1 MNYIVFYNTLV
12 GVAAGVG
19 LIGVATLLKKLYR
32 REAVSAEGWAL
43 LFAPAGAILTI
54 LGLAITI
61 TWPYR
66 VPGTFD
72 ANILFGEPAV
82 AFGLV
87 LLTASFY
94 LWHERAG
101 LQLAR
106 TWRALKPLSIYIFAV
121 GLVMG
126 VCAISWVRYK
136 LGAAPSTEPISGRV
150 GNHPLLEA
158 SFLFVL
164 YGLVALGGLLFPLVA
179 GGNKPKVA
187 KVVYWVW
194 MIAGVV
200 FLLFSAMNYYTHIGD
215 LQNGTMGTHYK
226 W

>member
-19 LIGVATLLKKLYR
+19 LIGIAMLLKKLYK
-32 REAVSAEGWAL
+32 RERVAPEGWAL
-43 LFAPAGAILTI
+43 LFAPTGAILTV
-54 LGLAITI
+54 LGFAITI

-82 AFGLV
+82 GFGL
-87 LLTASFY
+87 LLLAASFY
-94 LWHERAG
+94 LWHERLTLDFAK
-101 LQLAR
+101 
-106 TWRALKPLSIYIFAV
+106 TWRVLKPVSIYVFAL

-126 VCAISWVRYK
+126 ACAISWVRYK
-136 LGAAPSTEPISGRV
+136 LGAAPPTEPISGYFS
-150 GNHPLLEA
+150 GHPMVEA

-164 YGLVALGGLLFPLVA
+164 YGLVAVGALLFPLVTSGQKA
-179 GGNKPKVA
+179 KVA
-187 KVVYWVW
+187 KFIHWVW
-194 MIAGVV
+194 LIAGIV

-215 LQNGTMGTHYK
+215 LQNTTMHTNYRY
-226 W
+226 

>member
-12 GVAAGVG
+12 GIAAGVG
-19 LIGVATLLKKLYR
+19 LIGVAKLLNKLYKK
-32 REAVSAEGWAL
+32 ENVAADGWAL
-43 LFAPAGAILTI
+43 LFAPAGVILTV
-54 LGLAITI
+54 LGFAITI

-72 ANILFGEPAV
+72 ANILFGEPAI
-82 AFGLV
+82 AFGLL

-94 LWHERAG
+94 LWHQRDG
-101 LQLAR
+101 LDLAKV
-106 TWRALKPLSIYIFAV
+106 WRVLKPVSIYVFAI

-126 VCAISWVRYK
+126 ACAISWVRYK
-136 LGAAPSTEPISGRV
+136 LGAAPPTEPISGRV

-164 YGLVALGGLLFPLVA
+164 YGLVSLGAVCFPWVA
-179 GGNKPKVA
+179 SGKNPKLA
-187 KVVYWVW
+187 KFVYWAWLV
-194 MIAGVV
+194 AGVV

-215 LQNGTMGTHYK
+215 LQNGTAGTNYK

>member
-12 GVAAGVG
+12 GIAAGVG
-19 LIGVATLLKKLYR
+19 LIGVAKLFNKLYKK
-32 REAVSAEGWAL
+32 EDVAADGWAL
-43 LFAPAGAILTI
+43 LFAPAGIILTV

-72 ANILFGEPAV
+72 ANILFGEPAI
-82 AFGLV
+82 AFGLL

-101 LQLAR
+101 LDIAKV
-106 TWRALKPLSIYIFAV
+106 WRVLKPVSIYVFGL

-126 VCAISWVRYK
+126 ACAISWLRFK
-136 LGAAPSTEPISGRV
+136 LGAAPPTEPISGYFS
-150 GNHPLLEA
+150 GHPLFEA

-164 YGLVALGGLLFPLVA
+164 YGLVALGALLFPLLP
-179 GGNKPKVA
+179 GGKRPKVA
-187 KVVYWVW
+187 KFIYWLWLV
-194 MIAGVV
+194 AGIV
-200 FLLFSAMNYYTHIGD
+200 FLLFSALNYYTHIGL
-215 LQNGTMGTHYK
+215 LQNGTMHTNYR